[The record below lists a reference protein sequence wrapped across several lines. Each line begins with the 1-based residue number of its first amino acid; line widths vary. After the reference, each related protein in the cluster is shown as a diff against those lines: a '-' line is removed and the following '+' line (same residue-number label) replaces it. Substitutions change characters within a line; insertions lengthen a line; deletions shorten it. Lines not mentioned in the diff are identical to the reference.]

1 MPPTLKVVPPP
12 KPTTAETG
20 DPMRLDAEIS
30 LSQAR
35 FMLSEFCLNQFGVQS
50 QEFVDAV
57 NRCGEV
63 ASLQKVLSLI
73 RTEMLNKHR
82 DRLPQLVACVRE
94 INETA
99 L

>member
-1 MPPTLKVVPPP
+1 
-12 KPTTAETG
+12 
-20 DPMRLDAEIS
+20 LDAEIS

-63 ASLQKVLSLI
+63 GSLQKVLSLI
-73 RTEMLNKHR
+73 RTEMLNRHR
-82 DRLPQLVACVRE
+82 DRLPQLLACVRE
-94 INETA
+94 INDTA